1 MEVVDLVQIDWR
13 EGNMRSILTLAL
25 VVLTCLPGSGNMQSL
40 QSDST
45 RGGHLY
51 VVGTAHLDTQWRWTI
66 RETISDFVPATFA
79 DNFSLM
85 DQYPDYVFSF
95 EGAFRYMLLKE
106 YYPEYYTKLKDY
118 VDRDQWR
125 VAGSWVDAVDVNL
138 PSFESL
144 VRHVLYG
151 NGYFERELGQTSRD
165 IFLPDCFGFGYALPS
180 IAAHCGLKSFST
192 QKLSWGSAYGVP
204 FDIGLWEGVDGSS
217 IIAAIRPGPYVAKIR
232 DDLSTDSA
240 WTAAVDR
247 EGDTSG
253 LYAAYM
259 YFGTGDT
266 GGSPDSL
273 SVDWLEK
280 SIHSDGP
287 IKVASVGS
295 DDIVDVVE
303 TAKDVNLPRYKGELV
318 MTRHGVGCYSSEA
331 AMKRWNRKN
340 ELLADATERAAVA
353 AHLLG
358 GMQYPTETLRDIWV
372 RFLWHQFHDDLT
384 GTSIPQAYEYS
395 WNDEVLSL
403 NRFAGILDHA
413 VERTAAALDTRI
425 EGTPVVVYNPLAI
438 EREDVVEATMRFDD
452 GAPEAV
458 RVYGPGRHEVPSQ
471 ITERYDDSLHVLFLA
486 EAPSVGYAVYD
497 VRPSKKPCDM
507 NTGVATTSAGLEN
520 ARYRVLINSNGD
532 VSSVFD
538 KSVQKELLSGPI
550 AFQVL
555 HDKPKQW
562 PAWEIGYDDIMATPM
577 PRNDE
582 QASIEVVEVGPVRA
596 TVRISRK
603 INGSTCIT
611 DLSLSAGEAGNQ
623 LVVDN
628 AVNWVEKE
636 SLLKVAF
643 PVSCANEKVTYD
655 IGLGTIERGLNHP
668 QLYEVPGQKWAD
680 IDAVDG
686 SYGVAVLNDCKYG
699 WDHPDSS
706 TLRLTLIHTPGVY
719 DNWSW
724 VGDQSSQDLGRHH
737 FAFALQGHKDDW
749 RAGNVVWQ
757 AERLNQKLLA
767 FQTSQHPGKLGR
779 WYSLVN
785 VGVNGEKYQVPQVMI
800 NAVKMAE
807 DSDGLVIRLRE
818 LKGEPADS
826 IRITFARPLVSARE
840 INGAEK
846 TIGDAVISDGSLVT
860 SFRPYQPRA
869 YAVTLEQAKPLVA
882 MPMCEPLRLEYNL
895 DGISLDSDRRDGDF
909 DGNGHTLVGEL
920 LPDTVINGDVPFVTG
935 PKGAGKVNVVTCEGQ
950 TLSIPDG
957 PFDHICLLATAAS
970 GPAQG
975 TFGIGKQDTTLWVQ
989 DYSERLGQWYNRLV
1003 GSAFVEEAAHITPEY
1018 ILREPVAWV
1027 GTHRHGP
1034 DGENEIYQFT
1044 YLYYVELEI
1053 PANTRTVTLPNEPNL
1068 KILAATA
1075 VMSEVAPVYAAQT
1088 LYDLANATIVNV
1100 QAKRTSF
1107 LDSMV
1112 VQLSSPMPGAEVH
1125 YTLDGSEPSA
1135 ASLKYAQPLV
1145 LKKTTTLKARALLA
1159 SADDDFVTEVAF
1171 AKLIPKAAAVV
1182 TNPEPGLKCNYYE
1195 GEWYN
1200 LPDFDTLQIV
1210 KTAVVD
1216 SIGLPDFAR
1225 PEDYGLVMTGFV
1237 KVPADGL
1244 YDFSITSDD
1253 GSALFVED
1261 SLIANNDGIH
1271 GADEVSGEIAL
1282 RAGLHPITVHMFQCK
1297 GGKYLEVSV
1306 KGPGLEKQPIS
1317 AQMLFH

>member
-1 MEVVDLVQIDWR
+1 
-13 EGNMRSILTLAL
+13 MRSILALAL
-25 VVLTCLPGSGNMQSL
+25 AALIYLPGSGSMQSM
-40 QSDST
+40 QVDST
-45 RGGHLY
+45 RSGHLY

-66 RETISDFVPATFA
+66 QETIGDFIPATFA

-106 YYPEYYTKLKDY
+106 YYPEYFARLKGY
-118 VDRDQWR
+118 VDRGQWR
-125 VAGSWVDAVDVNL
+125 VAGSWVCAVDVNL

-151 NGYFERELGQTSRD
+151 NGYFERELGQSSRD
-165 IFLPDCFGFGYALPS
+165 VFLPDCFGFGYALPS

-204 FDIGLWEGVDGSS
+204 FDIGLWEGVDGST
-217 IIAAIRPGPYVAKIR
+217 IIAAIRPGNYVTKIKS
-232 DDLSTDSA
+232 DLSSDSS
-240 WTAAVDR
+240 WIAAVER

-266 GGSPDSL
+266 GGSPDSI
-273 SVDWLEK
+273 SIDWLEK

-287 IKVASVGS
+287 IKVSSIGS

-303 TAKDVNLPRYKGELV
+303 SAKDIKLPRYKGELV

-358 GMQYPTETLRDIWV
+358 GMEYPAETLRDIWV

-384 GTSIPQAYEYS
+384 GTSIPEAYEYS

-413 VERTAAALDTRI
+413 VERTAAALDTRVQ
-425 EGTPVVVYNPLAI
+425 GVPVVVYNPLGI
-438 EREDVVEATMRFDD
+438 RREDVVEATVRYID
-452 GAPEAV
+452 GAPQDVSVFAPDRQV
-458 RVYGPGRHEVPSQ
+458 VPSQ
-471 ITERYDDSLHVLFLA
+471 VTERYDDSLHVLFLA
-486 EAPSVGYAVYD
+486 SVPSVGFTVYD
-497 VRPSKKPCDM
+497 VRPYGKTDDV
-507 NTGVATTSAGLEN
+507 NTGVTATGSGLEN
-520 ARYRVLINSNGD
+520 ERYRVQINSNGD
-532 VSSVFD
+532 VSSIFD
-538 KSVQKELLSGPI
+538 KLSKKELLSGPI
-550 AFQVL
+550 TLQIL

-562 PAWEIGYDDIMATPM
+562 PAWEIGYDDIMATPTTLT
-577 PRNDE
+577 DE
-582 QASIEVVEVGPVRA
+582 NAPIEVIEAGPVRA
-596 TVRISRK
+596 TVRISRAFG
-603 INGSTCIT
+603 GSTFTT
-611 DLSLSAGEAGNQ
+611 DLSLCAGEAGNQ
-623 LVVDN
+623 LVFDN
-628 AVNWVEKE
+628 DVNWAEKE

-655 IGLGTIERGLNHP
+655 IGLGTIERGLNHAE
-668 QLYEVPGQKWAD
+668 LYEVPGQKWAD
-680 IDAVDG
+680 IDAVDD

-699 WDHPDSS
+699 WDHPDSA

-737 FAFALQGHKDDW
+737 FTFALQGHKGGW
-749 RAGNVVWQ
+749 REGGVVWQ
-757 AERLNQKLLA
+757 AERLNQPILA
-767 FQTSQHPGKLGR
+767 FQAVGLGGNLGHS
-779 WYSLVN
+779 YSVVSLD
-785 VGVNGEKYQVPQVMI
+785 GRGMSAGSPQVMI

-807 DSDGLVIRLRE
+807 ESDELVVRLRE
-818 LKGEPADS
+818 VQGAPTDS
-826 IRITFARPLVSARE
+826 IRITFERPVVSTRE

-860 SFRPYQPRA
+860 SFKPYQPRA
-869 YAVTLEQAKPLVA
+869 FAVTLEHAEPQVA
-882 MPMCEPLRLEYNL
+882 LPVCEPLKLEYNL
-895 DGISLDSDRRDGDF
+895 DGISLDSDRLDGDF
-909 DGNGHTLVGEL
+909 DGNGHTLVGDL
-920 LPDTVINGDVPFVTG
+920 LPDTIHYDDIPFVTG
-935 PKGAGKVNVVTCEGQ
+935 PKGAGEMNVISCEGQ
-950 TLSIPDG
+950 TLSFPAG
-957 PFDHICLLATAAS
+957 PIDHISLLATAVG
-970 GPAQG
+970 GPAEG
-975 TFGIGKQDTTLWVQ
+975 TFRIDKQDTTLWVQ

-1003 GSAFVEEAAHITPEY
+1003 GSAFIEQPTHITPEY

-1034 DGENEIYQFT
+1034 DGENEIYQYT
-1044 YLYYVELEI
+1044 YLYYVELAI
-1053 PANTRTVTLPNEPNL
+1053 PQNVHTVTLPNNPNL

-1075 VMSEVAPVYAAQT
+1075 VVSGVDAVYAAQP
-1088 LYDLANATIVNV
+1088 LYDLADVTVVKVEA
-1100 QAKRTSF
+1100 ARTSF

-1125 YTLDGSEPSA
+1125 YTLDGSEPST
-1135 ASLKYAQPLV
+1135 STPEYMQPLV
-1145 LKKTTTLKARALLA
+1145 LKETTTLKARAILA
-1159 SADDDFVTEVAF
+1159 SADDNFVTEVAF
-1171 AKLIPKAAAVV
+1171 AKLIPRAPAVV
-1182 TNPEPGLKCNYYE
+1182 ADPAPGLKCDYYE

-1200 LPDFDTLQIV
+1200 LPDFDTLQIE

-1216 SIGLPDFAR
+1216 SIALPDFAR
-1225 PEDYGLVMTGFV
+1225 PEDYGVVMTGYV
-1237 KVPADGL
+1237 EVPADGL
-1244 YDFSITSDD
+1244 YDFYITSDD
-1253 GSALFVED
+1253 GSDLFVED

-1282 RAGLHPITVHMFQCK
+1282 KAGLHPITVHMFQCK
-1297 GGKYLEVSV
+1297 GGKYLEVSLR
-1306 KGPGLEKQPIS
+1306 GPGLEKQPIS
-1317 AQMLFH
+1317 SQMLYH